1 VTHAGVENSA
11 PMSAPSIALIG
22 CGAVAETL
30 YVPALRRRPEL
41 ARAMILVDPDLARA
55 NALRARL
62 HALEA
67 VADYREIV
75 PRIAGALV
83 LTPHHLHY
91 PITLDLVR
99 NGVPVLCEKPLAERP
114 AELDAIVEASRAHG
128 APVLVNQTRRLFPA
142 SCAVRR
148 LIEEGTLGEVREIRY
163 ELGAPFDW
171 PAATPA
177 YFRGGRGVLFDTGAH
192 VVDLVCWWLGGEP
205 QVLEYAD
212 DARGGTEAVARL
224 RLRLRGIE
232 AHIHLSW
239 LTKLRN
245 AYRVT
250 GSRATV
256 EGGAYDWSSY
266 VLSSRGRAR
275 KLRAGSSWHGYD
287 DFVGIL
293 LDNFADV
300 IARRAA
306 PLVTAADVR
315 AALAV
320 IDACYRRR
328 QTLDEPWHEAWRRLF
343 PPERLAANG

>member
-1 VTHAGVENSA
+1 
-11 PMSAPSIALIG
+11 MSVPSIALIG
-22 CGAVAETL
+22 CGAVAEAF
-30 YVPALRRRPEL
+30 YVPLLRRRPEL
-41 ARAMILVDPDLARA
+41 ARAMILVDPDLSRA
-55 NALRARL
+55 NALRVRL
-62 HALEA
+62 RALDA
-67 VADYREIV
+67 VADYREAL

-91 PITLDLVR
+91 PITLELAR
-99 NGVPVLCEKPLAERP
+99 NGVAVLCEKPLAATP
-114 AELDAIVEASRAHG
+114 AEVDAIVDASRAHG

-142 SCAVRR
+142 TREVRR
-148 LIEEGTLGEVREIRY
+148 LIEEGALGEVREIRC

-177 YFRGGRGVLFDTGAH
+177 YFRSGCGVLFDTGAH

-205 QVLEYAD
+205 QVIEYAD

-224 RLRLRGIE
+224 KLRLRGVE

-245 AYRVT
+245 AYRVV

-256 EGGAYDWSSY
+256 EGSAYDWSSY
-266 VLSSRGRAR
+266 VLSSGGRAR
-275 KLRAGSSWHGYD
+275 KVRASRSWHAYE

-293 LDNFADV
+293 LDNFVQV
-300 IARRAA
+300 IAGRAA

-315 AALAV
+315 EAVAV

-328 QTLDEPWHEAWRRLF
+328 RTLAEPWHEAWRRLF
-343 PPERLAANG
+343 PAERLAANG

>member
-1 VTHAGVENSA
+1 MPV
-11 PMSAPSIALIG
+11 PSIALIG

-41 ARAMILVDPDLARA
+41 ARAMIVVDPDLSRA
-55 NALRARL
+55 NALRSRL
-62 HALEA
+62 RALDA

-75 PRIAGALV
+75 PRVAGALV

-91 PITLDLVR
+91 PITLDLAR
-99 NGVPVLCEKPLAERP
+99 NGVPVLCEKPLAETP
-114 AELDAIVEASRAHG
+114 AEVDAIVEASRAHG

-148 LIEEGTLGEVREIRY
+148 LIEEGALGEVREIRY

-177 YFRGGRGVLFDTGAH
+177 YFRSGRGVLFDTGAH

-205 QVLEYAD
+205 EIVEYAD

-224 RLRLRGIE
+224 KLRLGGAE

-245 AYRVT
+245 AYRVV

-266 VLSSRGRAR
+266 VLTSGGRAR
-275 KLRAGSSWHGYD
+275 KVRASRSRHVYE
-287 DFVGIL
+287 DFVGLL
-293 LDNFADV
+293 LDNFVQV
-300 IARRAA
+300 IAHRAA

-315 AALAV
+315 AAIAL
-320 IDACYRRR
+320 IDTCYRRR
-328 QTLDEPWHEAWRRLF
+328 QTLEEPWHDAWQRLF
-343 PPERLAANG
+343 PAERLAANG